1 MIKNVKN
8 FSLRLRNMSSFAFQ
22 YRKWFLQVGFVVISL
37 IFTVYFLFHET
48 QKRELRISLL
58 EPIQENKTETVT
70 HKHAE
75 GSNEEVNSPTIPTK
89 VYTES
94 VIGEF
99 ANWIKSYQKLNCSLE
114 DNCTEHDPRKI
125 RHFFKVGEKL
135 ARKRK
140 DIFKRLIQTNPE
152 KALSS
157 AIDARVIE
165 SLPSLIRTHLESWQ
179 HGTANVSSYYKC
191 KGFDH
196 SECVNEKRI
205 ILDKDTFFN
214 VFTYGRREH
223 IHNVKNLV
231 YWGVS
236 IEEELALSDS
246 PVLTVADEDTE
257 AHFFSGAPIT
267 FASTAEKEFFL
278 EQASLAEKRAQVQT
292 SYVSYPV
299 IAGSNGITVNLKKRY
314 DLVLTPMTWE
324 DANDKA
330 RDQNGRLV
338 CINSAAENN
347 YIQNLLFNAPPG
359 LDDNDQNVTYAWIGA
374 TDDEDETG
382 TTFNSETNSTTAIE
396 INASKGSWKW
406 LSGDKVADG
415 YSNWKATE
423 IPNGGEPNST
433 NESYAVMDKMDAGWA
448 AIAKD
453 GYELPF
459 VIEYDDGGTTEN
471 NFRTING
478 FRKVLVVPARFRD
491 EGYSASGDSAPLV
504 DRDGNVLYPEFQQ
517 NSYEP
522 VSQTELKE
530 TMDQVKEYFLR
541 NSDSTFQLEAVITP
555 TVTMNYDKYTRGRIT
570 DGNTSGNL
578 YDSSGK
584 YFSIFDEIEYV
595 DELSLLSQN
604 ALAVAAS
611 LSEDWDFYGPAF
623 NGVAAVIVQ
632 AGGAGQGYLSPPAV
646 QFKGGNIDSN
656 GLPDPNFVPAKA
668 EAVVG
673 SSGKIEAIKI
683 LDSGAF
689 YHSSPKILIDGV
701 ESKQMAPIVSKVA
714 VSWVVVTS
722 YSNPTGAIGLGY
734 LGEAGSHAQSPPQ
747 NDMFAETIAHE
758 LGHNFNLHHANT
770 YTSQSERPNSD
781 EGVTNAY
788 ANPYSIMGNL
798 APITAGELNI
808 PSKVSMKQN
817 RGFGFNLGQSSGNDV
832 AGLIFSEADLNTTEL
847 KETDES
853 LPANTFRLY
862 RHDYEHGPYS
872 LKLGEYNLIFP
883 SGSSATNILSE
894 IFYSTDPFSI
904 KINGCGDGAE
914 AVLDFTD
921 TLPSFEITEGGRGY
935 AEEPNLEVVNE
946 ANQTLLVI
954 DPTWIQRPT
963 GTDSYAQVELRDVS
977 PRSPRG
983 LRGMEL
989 PASILSPRGKLEP
1002 DLYDLQSALTSY
1014 WISYRRKATEYGL
1027 TVINGHFIAQIGQD
1041 FPNFQ
1046 VEQNLLDMT
1055 LNTPGDFSDCFLLPG
1070 HTFSDYDSGVHIT
1083 PIGKGGTPPM
1093 EYLNVAVNFE
1103 TALDRN
1109 STVPDFSFTTSTRT
1123 PDIGEIVEISVVLNL
1138 ENNKTIKDFG
1148 FGWFTNEK
1156 IESNPAL
1163 LNKPSI
1169 TKAFE
1174 KPGHHIVRVVV
1185 SNLKGGIA
1193 SKNIVFTVGDYQN
1206 SNKSS
1211 ISGVVRSDKQFVQG
1225 ARVLVSPAQIIEH
1238 EVSISGN
1245 ERDWFLPTGDN
1256 NPLSYIIDGVKAPNL
1271 MVRKGEIH
1279 RFNFDNTA
1287 QKYALAFYD
1296 HPQHEASRIKLDML
1310 VTPIVDDRGS
1320 GYIGNPDVSV
1330 SGGSAFANYLSHEV
1344 GSIEDFQKGLIGDPD
1359 NLLLVSRPGAKSLLQ
1374 DTNVT
1379 AINIHPTTLDDTGL
1393 LLQYGGRGHDRD
1405 NLPNLSI
1412 FRSSLW
1418 EDYIN
1423 EPNASAIPYVDG
1435 VGTISPCIS
1444 FAFLGNAWQ
1453 TRSASEPLPEVVVW
1467 GAGQD
1472 ANVTVT
1478 PNAAGPDSKKVYKEI
1493 TIHDQGAGYEPNATM
1508 AVLHYPLQPLA
1519 RWTFDRHESLFD
1531 DKDNARYQAS
1541 PAWNREILEN
1551 LAHYW
1556 DLDEE
1561 SGTILDDKPL
1571 SGDAEDIDISSLLA
1585 DIENNSTWGVKGR
1598 ALSLDLSGN
1607 ALSFRKASS
1616 ESNFT
1621 LSFWLKPAASDHSF
1635 TLGGVPTLVFD
1646 HDASPQSFTF
1656 DGHTLTRKADEQGWS
1671 HLAIVYDGDD
1681 KEGKFYLDG
1690 QSVEFDETFSN
1701 SDRDLTS
1708 SDFNGS
1714 IDEVR
1719 VYAEALSEGKVKYLA
1734 GRTFLD
1740 ISGNKYHASGVGV
1753 DFVFDSPGEGGVSNG
1768 GSSTERPG
1776 EGAVEDLPGFLG
1788 DSFSGEGHGHSV
1800 FWDDNDS
1807 YLDLTIHARE
1817 FAGYSQGS
1825 ISFWV
1830 RSSGRDESGEADL
1843 TVFSATNTD
1852 DNASYLKVMIRD
1864 NGYPQFEVFNDGQE
1878 VSKFYALQEV
1888 THGLLD
1894 PTADDWHHVVLVV
1907 GDTTSAFWVD
1917 GELAETKTYDVAS
1930 SGDQRAFFAD
1940 VENMNF
1946 MAIGRMETSEANAT
1960 STFRGSI
1967 DDFTIYDRPLTA
1979 SEISY
1984 LYDLKLGREQIPRL
1998 EAVVD
2003 AVGTIKIDQ
2012 GGHGYKETP
2021 DVFFSFGQ
2029 EGNVTSDLD
2038 PFDNADTPNHGKLAY
2053 DSGSA
2058 VIMSYYK
2065 VRPDSDTTW
2074 RSGFDNTGWR
2084 VYWQAFAVA
2093 ELNASKLDR
2102 ILWTKEMES
2111 MTTFSLPDDRNV
2123 SRLSL
2128 EYVIVDGAGN
2138 YAAPDGLFGYVKP
2151 PDLMVDPPITG
2162 NDATAFSLFFL
2173 DKNISAR
2180 IVNSGQGFG
2189 DAGFTKDA
2197 VRISGKGF
2205 RPTQVERTLTQDSWG
2220 NLDVL
2225 DITVSG
2231 KEEKIKDSLDEVDTV
2246 FGDLEH
2252 AFKITTKLIIEG
2264 NFSYTSTNPNFDLN
2278 DTMIGNTSTQ
2288 FTNQVRVG
2296 DIFYLGNAT
2305 AISEQKYLIFEVI
2318 DDAQFIFKK
2327 YNEVSETFEIVGL
2340 EGDGS
2345 NFFDPD
2351 QDKILGADIF
2361 VISSN
2366 GPQGEHVF
2374 YDWESNRS
2382 KTGEPRIDDSHTE
2395 FNKTISHIILD
2406 NPGFG
2411 YSMPIELSVFGGY
2424 PKRETLLEHMDENGS
2439 RWDFRPAV
2447 LELNASA
2454 VDSNGTL
2461 GETAI
2466 VVVDAGKGYKFITNG
2481 AGDIA
2486 YFPAIQIT
2494 GGGGNGAVAFITE
2507 FDEDEGNISKIEV
2520 FAGGRGYFNTNS
2532 TNIPKAAL
2540 SHTTPLTAEE
2550 EDANFTVR
2558 LGGFWDEIPPCD
2570 KCTDGKH
2577 AVRGEFD
2584 KPSHSH
2590 PWVEIWDRAR
2600 TEEEIDSNG
2609 DRAHAVAKIRE
2620 GKIEKII
2627 VTESGRGYRDPVAY
2641 LRGVAPKHHVY
2652 YPYNDTTNR
2661 EWRCTNVRE
2670 TINGQLVECG
2680 HIERSSYP
2688 PESCP
2693 GEVDESFLVDEE
2705 TTAQKITSWQSRH
2718 VKTVK
2723 HLCEADG
2730 NTSNFHYHGGF
2741 RSDYNMTAH
2750 MSVNF
2755 KSRKCG
2761 GTKVNFAL
2769 VNDYA
2774 RFPYEDWEAF
2784 DAKFTLLVRNGEI
2797 QEIVVD
2803 DGGDMYTANEI
2814 DLTGS
2819 GTGVDAIPIFDEDG
2833 KMVRVIFDD
2842 PALKNLEY
2850 DQIFRPQ
2857 GAGQGFQERPW
2868 SWDHTYETTFGVRE
2882 AHNVLSISSE
2892 LVLLTKDV
2900 TGLDDDWLFG
2910 SPTHADFLGDRI
2922 IDVEVTSFGKFSQ
2935 SRDIDSLTFDFNGSH
2950 RPQSNDGQ
2958 VGFVQA
2964 NATPYTT
2971 TRLTKIQLDQNGTYF
2986 DDSAD
2991 DAEDHRWRSLFDEQP
3006 SLNLLNTY
3014 HESYDSSEELISG
3027 NQDLLNMMDSNKSSL
3042 FRLNGANVFDATG
3055 EVDYI
3060 DLYIDERFP
3069 SKLYYGFGAG
3079 MEHLPA
3085 MGAEIIVTDGLPGM
3099 NWAENEPAERNMT
3112 AYTDQSGYYMI
3123 PDLEPGLYNVA
3134 VFMEDM
3140 LFQEST
3146 FRPSAE
3152 PTKVSQVL
3160 YVPGMPDLILETDN
3174 RGIGRST
3181 LVWSAQ
3187 ARSLAKPPR
3196 SVTAS
3201 QEYQE
3206 ELKMIQGI
3214 GAGFQNEERPQII
3227 INPFPSNT
3235 SSAVPNLT
3243 VVGQS
3248 DGSLTLTIVDDE
3260 NTTNFNPND
3269 RFTVTYS
3276 SSLSGIDFF
3285 EDFMHSSSE
3294 TSSWQGTLDSFEP
3307 SNGGLFYIAPN
3318 DGNGTNFVEV
3328 PINTQGVVEAN
3339 FTFSA
3344 IAFDENGKPWD
3355 ATDLERTLWEVILD
3369 YDVENP
3375 DEVFS
3380 LSDDVNSSTDLNLFS
3395 TLKSGRVDKV
3405 RILSRGS
3412 NYQNGTRVSFDGSG
3426 VDFNASLVVGS
3437 NGEILDVNI
3446 SNSGS
3451 GYDQNADFVIHD
3463 LSGQGSGADLKAILG
3478 GGKLTLQ
3485 ATFTNGFTATTI
3497 VRASERNK
3505 LSPKEKWLDLYL
3517 GSFTARD
3524 SSWWA
3529 SDEDNDGLTN
3539 VDEYQLGT
3547 HPFLS
3552 DTDMDGLDDGNET
3565 MVTFTNPL
3573 RWDTDGDGIDDR
3585 NETEDQNT
3593 NPLLADSDFDGL
3605 SDRYELEMGLDPL
3618 ALNQTA
3624 SIGGIIFNPQHL
3636 EFPLYLK
3643 HEVTPQDTAKASFT
3657 DTEEVVGYDESK
3669 PYAFTFVAELNKY
3682 HRISAFLDTDDN
3694 QTQTEGEPVAVWEGY
3709 ITQDVF
3715 NANLYLRDS
3724 PPIIGFINGANSEVT
3739 LPDEK
3744 GSYTFAHNI
3753 EALDVLD
3760 GVWDPENTTNLS
3772 ISVEGSLSE
3781 FLKDFNGSLS
3791 TDILETDH
3799 DIPFGTY
3806 SLVYQAFDSSGEK
3819 SSTISQTI
3827 IVEDKTPPEIGLIG
3841 FGEIEWAVFEPW
3853 EDPGYIVRDNR
3864 DEELSIEVSILGSTK
3879 VDDLGSFVITYR
3891 ATDTSGNLSETT
3903 RLVHVK
3909 DKEKPTINISV
3920 NPLILTIGEGFELP
3934 TYSANDNYDGDL
3946 TDDVSISG
3954 IDNIDVNTD
3963 GDYNVVMEVM
3973 DDSGNLASE
3982 TLVVRVS
3989 PPAFTLNG
3997 NAIDGY
4003 LIGANVIFDSNN
4015 DGISDLSIP
4024 STTDQ
4029 NGKYSLKI
4037 TEEEFMGFD
4046 KNNNNILDPQEGRII
4061 VSGGIDG
4068 STYAPFLGSFSADAN
4083 ATVVT
4088 PLTTLISSLLDLG
4101 LDKNTALAKLNQALD
4116 FNVSDVTS
4124 YDPLRGA
4131 ALDDENAGKVLIE
4144 SARVA
4149 NLFKQTE
4156 AFLGYKKAGTY
4167 ESGSASV
4174 ILSTKIAADLNGT
4187 SPRYLLDE
4195 RDLLDEM
4202 LSDLVEEMG
4211 GNLVSNEEK
4220 DSFLTIVENTD
4231 TVHKTLSAQDLD
4243 SGSLLSELTKQQS
4256 AIELD
4261 VISVYQNSSVVSM
4274 VALAAATTTES
4285 LIQSSE
4291 GFSSLNL
4298 FAPQA
4303 DDFSYIFRTS
4313 DILGTNHLIQD
4324 FASVDYDEDP
4334 VEIEII
4340 SGNVDTDGDG
4350 IYFLSISAGKL
4361 VVQDADE
4368 LSNLMSQQLSV
4379 LLSLSDGRGKA
4390 SETKGKIFVDNEL
4403 TFTSEVSLD
4412 SGWVNSL
4419 WLGSFYSTGSAW
4431 IYHSSLKWLYVY
4443 PDGVGGYW
4451 FWDAEYSNWWWSKET
4466 VFPYFLLQTEIPKWK
4481 YFDLG
4486 QSITR
4491 AYDFNTNIWLTRP

>member
-1 MIKNVKN
+1 MK
-8 FSLRLRNMSSFAFQ
+8 M
-22 YRKWFLQVGFVVISL
+22 
-37 IFTVYFLFHET
+37 
-48 QKRELRISLL
+48 
-58 EPIQENKTETVT
+58 
-70 HKHAE
+70 
-75 GSNEEVNSPTIPTK
+75 
-89 VYTES
+89 
-94 VIGEF
+94 
-99 ANWIKSYQKLNCSLE
+99 NC
-114 DNCTEHDPRKI
+114 
-125 RHFFKVGEKL
+125 
-135 ARKRK
+135 
-140 DIFKRLIQTNPE
+140 
-152 KALSS
+152 
-157 AIDARVIE
+157 
-165 SLPSLIRTHLESWQ
+165 PSL
-179 HGTANVSSYYKC
+179 
-191 KGFDH
+191 
-196 SECVNEKRI
+196 SE
-205 ILDKDTFFN
+205 
-214 VFTYGRREH
+214 
-223 IHNVKNLV
+223 
-231 YWGVS
+231 
-236 IEEELALSDS
+236 
-246 PVLTVADEDTE
+246 
-257 AHFFSGAPIT
+257 
-267 FASTAEKEFFL
+267 
-278 EQASLAEKRAQVQT
+278 
-292 SYVSYPV
+292 
-299 IAGSNGITVNLKKRY
+299 
-314 DLVLTPMTWE
+314 
-324 DANDKA
+324 
-330 RDQNGRLV
+330 
-338 CINSAAENN
+338 
-347 YIQNLLFNAPPG
+347 
-359 LDDNDQNVTYAWIGA
+359 
-374 TDDEDETG
+374 
-382 TTFNSETNSTTAIE
+382 
-396 INASKGSWKW
+396 
-406 LSGDKVADG
+406 
-415 YSNWKATE
+415 
-423 IPNGGEPNST
+423 
-433 NESYAVMDKMDAGWA
+433 
-448 AIAKD
+448 
-453 GYELPF
+453 
-459 VIEYDDGGTTEN
+459 
-471 NFRTING
+471 
-478 FRKVLVVPARFRD
+478 
-491 EGYSASGDSAPLV
+491 
-504 DRDGNVLYPEFQQ
+504 
-517 NSYEP
+517 
-522 VSQTELKE
+522 
-530 TMDQVKEYFLR
+530 
-541 NSDSTFQLEAVITP
+541 
-555 TVTMNYDKYTRGRIT
+555 
-570 DGNTSGNL
+570 
-578 YDSSGK
+578 
-584 YFSIFDEIEYV
+584 
-595 DELSLLSQN
+595 N

-611 LSEDWDFYGPAF
+611 LSDEWDFYGPAF

-632 AGGAGQGYLSPPAV
+632 AGGAGQGFLSPPAI
-646 QFKGGNIDSN
+646 QFKGGNIDSET

-701 ESKQMAPIVSKVA
+701 ESTEMAPIVSRVA

-722 YSNPTGAIGLGY
+722 YSNPAGAIGLGY
-734 LGEAGSHAQSPPQ
+734 LGEAGSHAQAPPQ
-747 NDMFAETIAHE
+747 NDMFAETVAHE

-770 YTSQSERPNSD
+770 YTSHSERPNSD
-781 EGVTNAY
+781 EGVTNSY

-798 APITAGELNI
+798 APISAGELNI

-817 RGFGFNLGQSSGNDV
+817 RGFGFNLGQSAGNDI
-832 AGLIFSEADLNTTEL
+832 AGLIFTQADLNATEL
-847 KETDES
+847 KETDET

-872 LKLGEYNLIFP
+872 LKLGEFNLTFP
-883 SGSSATNILSE
+883 SGSSNKETLSE
-894 IFYSTDPFSI
+894 IYYEGNFSI
-904 KINGCGDGAE
+904 RINGCGDGAE
-914 AVLDFTD
+914 ASLDFTS
-921 TLPSFEITEGGRGY
+921 TPSFWITKGGRGY
-935 AEEPNLEVVNE
+935 AEEPKIEVLDD
-946 ANQTLLVI
+946 ANQILMVI

-963 GTDSYAQVELRDVS
+963 GTGSYTQVELRDLS

-1002 DLYDLQSALTSY
+1002 DLYELDSALTSY

-1027 TVINGHFIAQIGQD
+1027 TIINGHFIAQIGQD

-1109 STVPDFSFTTSTRT
+1109 STVPDFSIKTSTRT
-1123 PDIGEIVEISVVLNL
+1123 PDIGEIVEISVVLDL
-1138 ENNKTIKDFG
+1138 DDNKSMKDYG
-1148 FGWFTNEK
+1148 FGWFTNEE
-1156 IESNPAL
+1156 IESNPSV

-1169 TKAFE
+1169 TKVFE
-1174 KPGHHIVRVVV
+1174 KAGHHIVRAVV
-1185 SNLKGGIA
+1185 SNLKGGIS

-1225 ARVLVSPAQIIEH
+1225 ARVLVSPAKVIEH

-1245 ERDWFLPTGDN
+1245 ERDWFLPSGEN
-1256 NPLSYIIDGVKAPNL
+1256 NPLSYVIDGVKAPKL
-1271 MVRKGEIH
+1271 TVRKGEVH

-1310 VTPIVDDRGS
+1310 VTPIVDNRGS
-1320 GYIGNPDVSV
+1320 GYIGSPDVNV

-1344 GSIEDFQKGLIGDPD
+1344 GTIEDFQKGLIGDPD

-1379 AINIHPTTLDDTGL
+1379 AINIHPTTQDDSGL
-1393 LLQYGGRGHDRD
+1393 YIQYGGRGHDRD

-1435 VGTISPCIS
+1435 VGTISPCMS
-1444 FAFLGNAWQ
+1444 YAFLGNAWQ

-1467 GAGQD
+1467 GTGQD

-1478 PNAAGPDSKKVYKEI
+1478 PNAVGPDSKKVYKEI

-1531 DKDNARYQAS
+1531 DRDNARYQAS

-1561 SGTILDDKPL
+1561 SGTTLDDKPL
-1571 SGDAEDIDISSLLA
+1571 SGDGEDIDITA
-1585 DIENNSTWGVKGR
+1585 DLGMTGIENNTSWGVMGR
-1598 ALSLDLSGN
+1598 ALDLELGGGSK
-1607 ALSFRKASS
+1607 LIFEEASS
-1616 ESNFT
+1616 DSNFT
-1621 LSFWLKPAASDHSF
+1621 LSFWIKPNNSDHSF
-1635 TLGGVPTLVFD
+1635 DLGGESSLLSFNFTD
-1646 HDASPQSFTF
+1646 QNFTF
-1656 DGHTLTRKADEQGWS
+1656 DDQLLSRKSDDQGWS
-1671 HLAIVYDGDD
+1671 HIAIVYDGDG
-1681 KEGKFYLDG
+1681 EGKFYLDG
-1690 QSVEFDETFSN
+1690 QSVAFQK
-1701 SDRDLTS
+1701 DLFVGTLES
-1708 SDFNGS
+1708 TDFNGS

-1719 VYAEALSEGKVKYLA
+1719 VYTEALSDGKVKYLA

-1740 ISGNKYHASGVGV
+1740 ISGNKYHASGVGP
-1753 DFVFDSPGEGGVSNG
+1753 DFPFDSPGEGDSIG
-1768 GSSTERPG
+1768 GSSTENPG
-1776 EGAVEDLPGFLG
+1776 NGPEGDYPGYLG
-1788 DSFSGEGHGHSV
+1788 DSFAGEGHGHSV
-1800 FWDDNDS
+1800 YWDDNDS
-1807 YLDLTIHARE
+1807 YLDLSINARE

-1894 PTADDWHHVVLVV
+1894 PTADDWHHIVLVV

-1917 GELAETKTYDVAS
+1917 GELAETKTYDAAS

-2021 DVFFSFGQ
+2021 DVVFSFGQ
-2029 EGNVTSDLD
+2029 EGNVTDDLD
-2038 PFDNADTPNHGKLAY
+2038 PFDNAETPNHGKLAY

-2074 RSGFDNTGWR
+2074 RNGFDNTGWR
-2084 VYWQAFAVA
+2084 VYGQAFAVA

-2102 ILWTKEMES
+2102 ILWTKEMET

-2128 EYVIVDGAGN
+2128 EYVKIDSSGN

-2151 PDLMVDPPITG
+2151 PDLIVDPPITG
-2162 NDATAFSLFFL
+2162 EESTAFSLFFL
-2173 DKNISAR
+2173 DKNTSAR

-2189 DAGFTKDA
+2189 DGGFTEAA

-2220 NLDVL
+2220 DLDNL
-2225 DITVSG
+2225 DITISG
-2231 KEEKIKDSLDEVDTV
+2231 KEEKIKNSLVEIDTV
-2246 FGDLEH
+2246 SGDLEH
-2252 AFKITTKLIIEG
+2252 AFRTTTKLKIEG

-2288 FTNQVRVG
+2288 FTKQVRVG

-2305 AISEQKYLIFEVI
+2305 AISDQKYLIFEVI
-2318 DDAQFIFKK
+2318 DDDNFTFKK
-2327 YNEVSETFEIVGL
+2327 YNDVSGTFEIVGL
-2340 EGDGS
+2340 EGDAIT
-2345 NFFDPD
+2345 FFDPD
-2351 QDKILGADIF
+2351 KDMILDADIF
-2361 VISSN
+2361 VVSSN

-2374 YDWESNRS
+2374 YDWESDRNA
-2382 KTGEPRIDDSHTE
+2382 TGEPRTDDSHTE
-2395 FNKTISHIILD
+2395 FNKTISHVVLD
-2406 NPGFG
+2406 NPGYG
-2411 YSMPIELSVFGGY
+2411 YSMPIEILVFGGY

-2466 VVVDAGKGYKFITNG
+2466 VVVDGGKGYKFITNG
-2481 AGDIA
+2481 AGDMA
-2486 YFPAIQIT
+2486 YFPAIQIS

-2520 FAGGRGYFNTNS
+2520 FAGGRSYFNTNS
-2532 TNIPKAAL
+2532 TNIPKAVL
-2540 SHTTPLTAEE
+2540 SHTTPLIADE

-2577 AVRGEFD
+2577 AVRGQSD

-2600 TEEEIDSNG
+2600 TEEAIDSNE
-2609 DRAHAVAKIRE
+2609 DRAHAVAKIRD

-2652 YPYNDTTNR
+2652 YPYDDIINR
-2661 EWRCTNVRE
+2661 VWRCTNIRE

-2688 PESCP
+2688 PENCP

-2705 TTAQKITSWQSRH
+2705 TTSQKVAAWENRH
-2718 VKTVK
+2718 VKLAK

-2730 NTSNFHYHGGF
+2730 NISVFHDQIF
-2741 RSDYNMTAH
+2741 DLRSDYNATAH

-2803 DGGDMYTANEI
+2803 DGGDMYTANEL

-2842 PALKNLEY
+2842 PELKNLEY

-2868 SWDHTYETTFGVRE
+2868 SWDHSYETTFGVRE
-2882 AHNVLSISSE
+2882 VHNVLSISSE

-2900 TGLDDDWLFG
+2900 TGLDEDWLFG

-2922 IDVEVTSFGKFSQ
+2922 VDVEVRSFGKFSQ

-2950 RPQSNDGQ
+2950 RPDSNDGQ

-2964 NATPYTT
+2964 SATPFTT

-2986 DDSAD
+2986 DTSAK

-3006 SLNLLNTY
+3006 SLNLINTY
-3014 HESYDSSEELISG
+3014 HDSYDATAEVIIG
-3027 NQDLLNMMDSNKSSL
+3027 NQHLLNMMDSNKSSL
-3042 FRLNGANVFDATG
+3042 FRLNGANEFDATG

-3146 FRPSAE
+3146 FRPSAD

-3187 ARSLAKPPR
+3187 ARSLAKPSR

-3214 GAGFQNEERPQII
+3214 GAGFQNGERPQII
-3227 INPFPSNT
+3227 INPFPGNT

-3243 VVGQS
+3243 VVGQL

-3260 NTTNFNPND
+3260 NTTSFNPND

-3276 SSLSGIDFF
+3276 SSASGIDFF

-3294 TSSWQGTLDSFEP
+3294 TSSWQGTLDSLD
-3307 SNGGLFYIAPN
+3307 STTGGLFYIVPN

-3328 PINTQGVVEAN
+3328 PINIQGVGEAN
-3339 FTFSA
+3339 FTFTA
-3344 IAFDENGKPWD
+3344 IGFDVTGAPFETNNTNWSFS
-3355 ATDLERTLWEVILD
+3355 LD
-3369 YDVENP
+3369 Y
-3375 DEVFS
+3375 S
-3380 LSDDVNSSTDLNLFS
+3380 DVNQSNVATLSNATGSSADLNLFS
-3395 TLKSGRVDKV
+3395 TLKRGRVEEV
-3405 RILSRGS
+3405 QILGRGTGYTNES
-3412 NYQNGTRVSFDGSG
+3412 RVSLNGNG
-3426 VDFNASLVVGS
+3426 VDFNASVVVGS
-3437 NGEILDVNI
+3437 YGEILDVNI
-3446 SNSGS
+3446 TNSGS
-3451 GYDQNADFVIHD
+3451 GYSQNAEFIIHD
-3463 LSGQGSGADLKAILG
+3463 PKGHGSGAVLKLNLG
-3478 GGKLTLQ
+3478 GGTLTLE
-3485 ATFTNGFTATTI
+3485 ANITKNGVVYSASTL
-3497 VRASERNK
+3497 VRASPRNE
-3505 LSPKEKWLDLYL
+3505 LSPKEKWLDLYI
-3517 GSFTARD
+3517 GSFIDQNNT
-3524 SSWWA
+3524 WWA
-3529 SDEDNDGLTN
+3529 SDEDNDGLSN

-3552 DTDMDGLDDGNET
+3552 DTDMDGLNDGNET

-3573 RWDTDGDGIDDR
+3573 LWDTDGDGIDDR

-3605 SDRYELEMGLDPL
+3605 SDRYELVMGLNPNSSDPTVSL
-3618 ALNQTA
+3618 
-3624 SIGGIIFNPQHL
+3624 SGIIFNPQHL
-3636 EFPLYLK
+3636 DFPLYLK
-3643 HEVTPQDTAKASFT
+3643 HEANITQDAAKASFT
-3657 DTEEVVGYDESK
+3657 NIDEINDYNHTK
-3669 PYAFTFVAELNKY
+3669 PYAFNFPHLQVNQY
-3682 HRISAFLDTDDN
+3682 HRITAFLDTDGN
-3694 QTQTEGEPVAVWEGY
+3694 ATHSKGEPMELWSGY
-3709 ITQDVF
+3709 LTQNIF
-3715 NANLYLRDS
+3715 SANLYLKDS
-3724 PPIIGFINGANSEVT
+3724 PPTIGFNNNFSSEVSI
-3739 LPDEK
+3739 PDGL
-3744 GSYTFAHNI
+3744 GSYEFAHNVV
-3753 EALDVLD
+3753 ALDVLD
-3760 GVWDPENTTNLS
+3760 GEWDPANPSNL
-3772 ISVEGSLSE
+3772 IIRFEGSLSPR
-3781 FLKDFNGSLS
+3781 LVNFNGTLS
-3791 TDILETDH
+3791 SNYLEANQT
-3799 DIPFGTY
+3799 IPLGSYTL
-3806 SLVYQAFDSSGEK
+3806 SYQAFDSSGEK
-3819 SSTISQTI
+3819 SSIISQTI
-3827 IVEDKTPPEIGLIG
+3827 IVEDIYGPTITLFSPVFKHDVYE
-3841 FGEIEWAVFEPW
+3841 EWIE
-3853 EDPGYIVRDNR
+3853 PGYNIQDNR
-3864 DEELSIEVSILGSTK
+3864 DANDTVTVSIIGSPNINLVGTYP
-3879 VDDLGSFVITYR
+3879 VTYR
-3891 ATDTSGNLSETT
+3891 AVDSSGNISETT
-3903 RLVHVK
+3903 RTVNVV
-3909 DKEKPTINISV
+3909 DSETPTINISE
-3920 NPLILTIGEGFELP
+3920 NPLILTIGQEFLLP
-3934 TYSANDNYDGDL
+3934 IYSANDNYDGDL
-3946 TDDVSISG
+3946 TDDVNLSG
-3954 IDNIDVNTD
+3954 IENIDVNAE
-3963 GDYNVVMEVM
+3963 GDYSVALEVT
-3973 DDSGNLASE
+3973 DKSGNQASE

-3989 PPAFTLNG
+3989 PPAFTLSG

-4003 LIGANVIFDSNN
+4003 LVGANVIFDCDN

-4037 TEEEFMGFD
+4037 TEEEFVRFD
-4046 KNNNNILDPQEGRII
+4046 ENNNSILDSSEGRII
-4061 VSGGIDG
+4061 VSGGVDG
-4068 STYAPFLGSFSADAN
+4068 STGAVFLGSFSADAN
-4083 ATVVT
+4083 ASVVT
-4088 PLTTLISSLLDLG
+4088 PLTTLISSMIDLG
-4101 LDKNTALAKLNQALD
+4101 LPKSESLEKLNEILEL
-4116 FNVSDVTS
+4116 NVSDITA
-4124 YDPLRGA
+4124 YDPLKEA
-4131 ALDDENAGKVLIE
+4131 VLEDENAGKMLLE
-4144 SARVA
+4144 NARVA

-4156 AFLGYKKAGTY
+4156 VFLEYKLGSDYKRGSSSLNLSREIAFG
-4167 ESGSASV
+4167 
-4174 ILSTKIAADLNGT
+4174 LNQD
-4187 SPRYLLDE
+4187 SPIYILDE
-4195 RDLLDEM
+4195 PQQLEDM
-4202 LSDLVEEMG
+4202 L
-4211 GNLVSNEEK
+4211 
-4220 DSFLTIVENTD
+4220 
-4231 TVHKTLSAQDLD
+4231 KTLIEEEID
-4243 SGSLLSELTKQQS
+4243 STLLSSDEAEAFIDILEKTDALHQSLKSQSLESSELLSELTKQQLVV
-4256 AIELD
+4256 EQE
-4261 VISVYQNSSVVSM
+4261 VISVYQELATAVGSVTS
-4274 VALAAATTTES
+4274 LAGTLTTDS
-4285 LIQSSE
+4285 LLQSS
-4291 GFSSLNL
+4291 SLLNDLNL

-4303 DDFSYIFRTS
+4303 DDFKFIFRKA
-4313 DILGTNHLIQD
+4313 DGLHNQVVQN
-4324 FASVDYDEDP
+4324 FPSVDYDGDP

-4350 IYFLSISAGKL
+4350 ISFLSLSTGNL
-4361 VVQDADE
+4361 VVEDADE
-4368 LSNLMSQQLSV
+4368 LSNLMGQKFSLTF
-4379 LLSLSDGRGKA
+4379 SLSDGRGKS
-4390 SETKGKIFVDNEL
+4390 SETQGAIWIDNGL
-4403 TFTSEVSLD
+4403 TFASDTNLENMWVSSD
-4412 SGWVNSL
+4412 WF
-4419 WLGSFYSTGSAW
+4419 GSFYSTGSSW
-4431 IYHSSLKWLYVY
+4431 VYHSQLGWLYVY
-4443 PDGVGGYW
+4443 ADDAHGYW
-4451 FWDAEYSNWWWSKET
+4451 FWDAVYSNWWWSNPD
-4466 VFPYFLLQTEIPKWK
+4466 VFPYFIEQGDSQKWK

-4486 QSITR
+4486 QNPPKV
-4491 AYDFNTNIWLTRP
+4491 YDFNTNQWLTRP